1 MNQIDAMALEPH
13 QFIVEL
19 KEESIVSAAE
29 KCHPRISELCAKM
42 RQRSLAKRQALT
54 VAMLGILA
62 MPVVAILSSDENQ
75 LEKLQL
81 LVQSERSANDKSAI
95 LAVDTSAVRI
105 RSNRASAATLESLEQ
120 TTVEHLA
127 KLHSTYREWAEK
139 NQALMGSLLIKLIV
153 DASGSVAR
161 VEPIAAHLS
170 NVDFVKTIIADM
182 RAWKFPKNNANGAE
196 VTVPLLFIPKG
207 MDSDTVVQWERTVR
221 GEGGAKLNSTVMT
234 GARPFPMK
242 PLMNINSPTDIPAQ
256 PPSTAATAIAKAKT
270 QPTALATVK
279 ANRQLAIRDNPR
291 YSGKSL
297 RDVDQET
304 PLSILENR
312 GDWLKVRLADA
323 GPIGFVRKE
332 YVSPIN

>member
-1 MNQIDAMALEPH
+1 
-13 QFIVEL
+13 
-19 KEESIVSAAE
+19 
-29 KCHPRISELCAKM
+29 M
-42 RQRSLAKRQALT
+42 RQRSSAKRQALT
-54 VAMLGILA
+54 FAMLGILA
-62 MPVVAILSSDENQ
+62 MPIVAILSSDENQ

-81 LVQSERSANDKSAI
+81 LVQSERAGNDKSAI
-95 LAVDTSAVRI
+95 LAVDTSGVRI
-105 RSNRASAATLESLEQ
+105 RANRASTATLELLEQ

-170 NVDFVKTIIADM
+170 NGDFVKTVIADM
-182 RAWKFPKNNANGAE
+182 RAWKFPKNNDQSAE

-207 MDSDTVVQWERTVR
+207 MDTDTVVQWERTVR
-221 GEGGAKLNSTVMT
+221 GEGDAQLNSAVMT
-234 GARPFPMK
+234 GARSFPVK
-242 PLMNINSPTDIPAQ
+242 PLMNINSPTDILAQ
-256 PPSTAATAIAKAKT
+256 APSVAAREIAKAKA

-297 RDVDQET
+297 RDVDEAT